1 MWWAIPLAA
10 IVGYAIGSIQFGL
23 IIGRITKGVDIRD
36 FGSGATGATNVIRT
50 SGAKAGVLVILLD
63 IGKGV
68 SAVYIG
74 VALAHAANIEPNDDR
89 AWVPAAGALAAVAG
103 HVWPVWAG
111 FRGGKAV
118 ASGFGAALA
127 MNPLAAVAM
136 LPVAALVVGATRI
149 MSLMTITMTP
159 ALAMLFIILAALDIS
174 PPAYAVYAAGAAAII
189 VYKHRPNIE
198 RLLAGTE
205 PRIGKGG
212 DKRVD
217 ASATAGATHKEPTPT
232 RR

>member
-10 IVGYAIGSIQFGL
+10 VIGYAIGSIQFGL
-23 IIGRITKGVDIRD
+23 IVGRITRGVDIRD
-36 FGSGATGATNVIRT
+36 FGSGATGTTNVIRT
-50 SGAKAGVLVILLD
+50 SGAKAGVLVMLLD

-68 SAVYIG
+68 AAVYIG
-74 VALAHAANIEPNDDR
+74 VGLAHLAGVTPNDDR
-89 AWVPAAGALAAVAG
+89 AWVAAAGGVAAVAG

-136 LPVAALVVGATRI
+136 IPLAALVVASTRI

-159 ALAMLFIILAALDIS
+159 ALAVLFIVLAALGIS
-174 PPAYAVYAAGAAAII
+174 PPAYAVYAVIVAVII
-189 VYKHRPNIE
+189 VYKHRANIE
-198 RLLAGTE
+198 RLLNGTE

-212 DKRVD
+212 EKRAD
-217 ASATAGATHKEPTPT
+217 ADRSVAAASREPTAS

>member
-10 IVGYAIGSIQFGL
+10 VIGYAIGSIQFGL
-23 IIGRITKGVDIRD
+23 IVGRITKGVDIRD
-36 FGSGATGATNVIRT
+36 FGSGATGTTNVIRT
-50 SGAKAGVLVILLD
+50 SGAKAGVLVMLLD

-68 SAVYIG
+68 AAVYIG
-74 VALAHAANIEPNDDR
+74 VALAHAASIEPNDDR
-89 AWVPAAGALAAVAG
+89 AWVSAAAALAAVCG

-127 MNPLAAVAM
+127 MNPLAAMAM
-136 LPVAALVVGATRI
+136 LPVAALVVGAARI

-159 ALAMLFIILAALDIS
+159 ALAVLFIILAALDIS
-174 PPAYAVYAAGAAAII
+174 PPAYAVYAVCAAAII

-212 DKRVD
+212 DKRSD
-217 ASATAGATHKEPTPT
+217 ASAAAGATHPEPTAT

>member
-63 IGKGV
+63 IAKGV
-68 SAVYIG
+68 SAVYISVG
-74 VALAHAANIEPNDDR
+74 LAHLAGISPNDDR
-89 AWVPAAGALAAVAG
+89 AWVSAAGALAAVVG

-136 LPVAALVVGATRI
+136 LPVAAVVVGATRI
-149 MSLMTITMTP
+149 MSVMTITMTP

-174 PPAYAVYAAGAAAII
+174 PPAYAVYAVGAAAII

>member
-10 IVGYAIGSIQFGL
+10 VIGYAIGSIQFGL
-23 IIGRITKGVDIRD
+23 IVGRITRGVDIRD
-36 FGSGATGATNVIRT
+36 FGSGATGTTNVIRT
-50 SGAKAGVLVILLD
+50 SGAKAGVLVMLLD

-68 SAVYIG
+68 AAVYIG
-74 VALAHAANIEPNDDR
+74 VGLAHLAGITPNDDR
-89 AWVPAAGALAAVAG
+89 AWVSAAGGVAAVAG

-136 LPVAALVVGATRI
+136 IPLAALVVVSTRI

-159 ALAMLFIILAALDIS
+159 ALAVLFIVLAGLGIN
-174 PPAYAVYAAGAAAII
+174 PPAYAVYAVIAAVII
-189 VYKHRPNIE
+189 VYKHRANIE
-198 RLLAGTE
+198 RLLNGAE
-205 PRIGKGG
+205 PKIGKGG
-212 DKRVD
+212 EKRVD
-217 ASATAGATHKEPTPT
+217 ADRAVAAASREPTAS

>member
-10 IVGYAIGSIQFGL
+10 VIGYAIGSIQFGL
-23 IIGRITKGVDIRD
+23 IVGRITRGVDIRD
-36 FGSGATGATNVIRT
+36 FGSGATGTTNVIRT
-50 SGAKAGVLVILLD
+50 SGAKAGVLVMLLD

-68 SAVYIG
+68 AAVYIG
-74 VALAHAANIEPNDDR
+74 VGLAHLAGITPNDDR
-89 AWVPAAGALAAVAG
+89 AWVSAAGGVAAVAG

-136 LPVAALVVGATRI
+136 IPLAALVVVSTRI

-159 ALAMLFIILAALDIS
+159 ALAVLFIVLAGLGIS
-174 PPAYAVYAAGAAAII
+174 PPAYAVYAVIAAVII
-189 VYKHRPNIE
+189 VYKHRANIE
-198 RLLAGTE
+198 RLLNGAE
-205 PRIGKGG
+205 PKIGKGG
-212 DKRVD
+212 EKRVD
-217 ASATAGATHKEPTPT
+217 ADRAVAAASREPTAS